1 VLAKGSRFM
10 GMERVVALLIAHDD
24 NDKGADHAA

>member
-10 GMERVVALLIAHDD
+10 GMERVVALLQSHDQGGHD
-24 NDKGADHAA
+24 AA